1 MDRKEFL
8 SQIGFTGATF
18 VFAQCL
24 GGCSKSDGS
33 TNNNGGTNPPT
44 KVNFTLDL
52 TNSAYAPLLTAGGY
66 IYKDGVIV
74 ARTLANQYIAVS
86 AACPHQGTSV
96 VFEGSNN
103 RFFCPNHGSTFSTSG
118 AVTAGPANSSLIQ
131 YNTELT
137 GNLLRVFS

>member
-8 SQIGFTGATF
+8 SQLGLTGATI

-24 GGCSKSDGS
+24 GGCSKSEGTVS
-33 TNNNGGTNPPT
+33 NGGTNTGT
-44 KVNFTLDL
+44 KVNFTIDL
-52 TNSAYAPLLTAGGY
+52 ANAAYAALQTPGGF

-74 ARTLANQYIAVS
+74 ARTLSNTFLAVS

-96 VFEGSNN
+96 VFEGNNN
-103 RFFCPNHGSTFSTSG
+103 RFFCPNHGSTFSTTG
-118 AVTAGPANSSLIQ
+118 AVTNGPANSGLTQ
-131 YNTELT
+131 YNTELN